1 MSESWKGKSKG
12 MRWGYQIFVAIL
24 RNFGVLTAYFL
35 LRFVAFYYFIFSFKT
50 TKPLFSYF
58 HNRLGFSPFKSI
70 LKIYKSYY
78 LIGQSIIDKV
88 VMMSGIPNPFT
99 FNFDGEENLQK
110 MVDLK
115 RGGLLISGHVG
126 NWEIAGH
133 LLKRLQTTINI
144 VLFDGEREQIKEYL
158 EGITGKRNVKMIVIK
173 NDLSHIYAISD
184 ALANNELVCM
194 LADRFVEGNKTL
206 STDFLGAKAH
216 FPMGPFV
223 LAAKFKVPISWV
235 FSVKESPT
243 HYHFFASEIQE
254 YGHLK
259 KDVIMQTMLNDFVA
273 QLENKVKSYPEQW
286 FNYYDFWKV

>member
-1 MSESWKGKSKG
+1 MSSWKGESKG
-12 MRWGYQIFVAIL
+12 MTWGYKIFVVIL

-50 TKPLFSYF
+50 TKSLYSYF
-58 HNRLGFSPFKSI
+58 HKRLGFSAFKSI
-70 LKIYKSYY
+70 LKIYQSYY

-88 VMMSGIPNPFT
+88 VMMSGITNPFT

-110 MVDLK
+110 MVDMK

-133 LLKRLQTTINI
+133 LLKRLETTINI

-158 EGITGKRNVKMIVIK
+158 DGITGKRNVKMIVIK

-206 STDFLGAKAH
+206 TTDFLGAKAH

-223 LAAKFKVPISWV
+223 LAAKFKVPISYV
-235 FSVKESPT
+235 FAVKESPT

-273 QLENKVKSYPEQW
+273 QLENKVKNYPEQW
-286 FNYYDFWKV
+286 FNYYDFWKN